1 MRGMEVPYGSSF
13 ERETKSIDT
22 FLLPLLFSL
31 REKSR
36 IPILRSSMFVT
47 LVTKGFCFFAVVA
60 VVWVVCSMQR

>member
-1 MRGMEVPYGSSF
+1 
-13 ERETKSIDT
+13 
-22 FLLPLLFSL
+22 LFSL